1 VSRGPRVS
9 ETAFAKGEGGAYIAY
24 QLVGDGPRDLIF
36 TTSPIHNIDVMWE
49 QPAIARYFGRL
60 AGIGR
65 LICYNPRGTGVSSL
79 PSPGSS
85 LQEWVDDMRGVMDAV
100 GVERAAIIGDTEGGP
115 TAMMFAATYPER
127 TSALVLV
134 NTFPRFL
141 RDSDYPAGIPADLV
155 PKLVEGFE
163 QGFGTGAVTD
173 LLAPTGAADPD
184 FRAWHARYQRLSM
197 SGPGAAGLG
206 YRAWLVDLDVRS
218 ILPSIRVPTLVLH
231 HADNAFVRAGHG
243 RYLGET
249 IPGAKYVEL
258 PGRDIIYFAGDYD
271 AVLDEIEEFLTG
283 AKAEPEADRV
293 LATVLFTDVVEST
306 KRAADLGDR
315 KWKEVLD
322 RHDDVVRRQLAR
334 FRGREVIT
342 TGDGFLATFDGPA
355 RAINCARQIGSEV
368 NHLGID
374 VRAGLHTGEIQLRGN
389 DVSGIAVHLAA
400 RVMGTA
406 GPGEVVV
413 SSTVK
418 DLVVGSGIEFDDRGS
433 HELKGVPGEWRLYAV
448 KA

>member
-1 VSRGPRVS
+1 MRGPRVT
-9 ETAFAKGEGGAYIAY
+9 ETTFIKVENAYVAY
-24 QLVGDGPRDLIF
+24 QLAGDGPRDLIF
-36 TTSPIHNIDVMWE
+36 TTSPIHNIHVMWE

-65 LICYNPRGTGVSSL
+65 LICYNPRGTGVSSP

-85 LQEWVDDMRGVMDAV
+85 LQDWVDDMRGVMDAV

-134 NTFPRFL
+134 NTFARFM
-141 RDSDYPAGIPADLV
+141 RDADYPAGIPADSV
-155 PKLVEGFE
+155 PNLVEGFVL
-163 QGFGTGAVTD
+163 GFGTGSVVD
-173 LLAPTGAADPD
+173 VIAPSEAGDEG

-197 SGPGAAGLG
+197 SGPGAAGSG
-206 YRAWLVDLDVRS
+206 YNAWLGDLDVRS

-231 HADNAFVRAGHG
+231 RADNAFIRAGHG
-243 RYLGET
+243 RYLGGA

-258 PGRDIIYFAGDYD
+258 PGRDSVYFAGDFD
-271 AVLDEIEEFLTG
+271 VVLDEIEEFITG

-293 LATVLFTDVVEST
+293 LATVLFTDVVDST

-315 KWKEVLD
+315 KWKDVLD
-322 RHDDVVRRQLAR
+322 RHDEVVRRQLAR
-334 FRGREVIT
+334 FRGREVVT

-355 RAINCARQIGSEV
+355 RAINCAREIGSEV

-374 VRAGLHTGEIQLRGN
+374 VRAGLHTGEIQLRGD

-406 GPGEVVV
+406 GAGEVVV

-418 DLVVGSGIEFDDRGS
+418 DLVVGSGIEFDDRGA

>member
-1 VSRGPRVS
+1 VKRRPRVS
-9 ETAFAKGEGGAYIAY
+9 ETSYAKVEGAYLAY
-24 QLVGDGPRDLIF
+24 QIVGEGPRDLVF

-49 QPAIARYFGRL
+49 QPSIARFFGRL

-65 LICYNPRGTGVSSL
+65 LICYNPRGTGVSS
-79 PSPGSS
+79 PMSPGTS
-85 LQEWVDDMRGVMDAV
+85 LQEWMDDLRGVMDAV

-127 TSALVLV
+127 TSALVLI
-134 NTFPRFL
+134 NTFARFM
-141 RDSDYPAGIPADLV
+141 RDVDYPAGLPAESI
-155 PKLVEGFE
+155 PKLVESFE
-163 QGFGTGAVTD
+163 QVYGTGAMVD
-173 LLAPTGAADPD
+173 VLAPSAAVDEE
-184 FRAWHARYQRLSM
+184 FRTWHARYQRLSM
-197 SGPGAAGLG
+197 SGPGAAGTG
-206 YRAWLVDLDVRS
+206 YRAWLVDLDVRP

-231 HADNAFVRAGHG
+231 RADNGFVRSGHG
-243 RYLGET
+243 RFLADA
-249 IPGAKYVEL
+249 IPGAKYVDL
-258 PGRDIIYFAGDYD
+258 PGRDALYFVGDSEGI
-271 AVLDEIEEFLTG
+271 LDEIEEFLTG
-283 AKAEPEADRV
+283 ARAEPEADRV
-293 LATVLFTDVVEST
+293 LATILFTDVVGST
-306 KRAADLGDR
+306 KLAADLGDR

-322 RHDDVVRRQLAR
+322 RHDEVVRRQLAR

-355 RAINCARQIGSEV
+355 RAINCARGIGSEV
-368 NHLGID
+368 SHLGID
-374 VRAGLHTGEIQLRGN
+374 VRSGLHTGEVQLRGD

-406 GPGEVVV
+406 GPGETIV

-433 HELKGVPGEWRLYAV
+433 HVLKGVPGEWHLYAA